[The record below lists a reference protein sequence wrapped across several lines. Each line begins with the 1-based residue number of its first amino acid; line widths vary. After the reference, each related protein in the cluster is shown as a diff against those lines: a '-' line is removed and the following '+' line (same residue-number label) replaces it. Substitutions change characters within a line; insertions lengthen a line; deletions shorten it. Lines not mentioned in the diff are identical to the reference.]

1 MDEIYLSVIAF
12 LMVAGIID
20 VAAYCEIRVI
30 KAYRGINCQ
39 LANDLSKTNDKLHAA
54 TLRNVKANEE
64 IRALENELREKDN
77 RIRALQTIATN
88 AMAAMESM
96 SKK

>member
-1 MDEIYLSVIAF
+1 MDEIYLSAIAF
-12 LMVAGIID
+12 FMTCGVVG

-39 LANDLSKTNDKLHAA
+39 LVNDLSKTNDKLHAA

-88 AMAAMESM
+88 AMVQMD
-96 SKK
+96 K